1 MCGFSKIGGRIVIT
15 CKEGRESARAA
26 FDAQP
31 LFQGAESVHI
41 LEFKEQAEATSTLG
55 HSIAGRWAVTHQTC
69 RAHVHHL

>member
-41 LEFKEQAEATSTLG
+41 LEFKE
-55 HSIAGRWAVTHQTC
+55 
-69 RAHVHHL
+69 